1 MKAFLL
7 AGLLAL
13 SMGASAQSVGT
24 LTVVEPNTWRVERGY
39 IVHQPD
45 GSTLACKMAEWDGTL
60 ELPPEEV
67 LLDCSFFEPEFK
79 FIGSED
85 GSLRG
90 LPK

>member
-1 MKAFLL
+1 MKTFLL

-24 LTVVEPNTWRVERGY
+24 LTVVAPNTWSVEQGY

-45 GSTLACKMAEWDGTL
+45 GSTLACKLAEWDGTL
-60 ELPPEEV
+60 DLTSQEV
-67 LLDCSFFEPEFK
+67 LLDCSFFEPEFQ
-79 FIGSED
+79 FIGSQD